1 MIFIKKIFL
10 FILAINIMVD
20 CIVCYEEQSGMI
32 KCCNNHNMCLTCI
45 ASYLKSKISIE
56 EIQDVFKD
64 ETLMFC
70 MAGKN
75 CSQTI
80 SLYQIIKLC
89 SEDLFNDLY
98 FQWKRCSNILIEYSI
113 IKEQENIKIHN
124 AHEKELFD
132 KTQTVIDMLSA
143 KCPGCSQVFDNFT
156 GCFSLQCFK
165 CSCYFCGW
173 CLNFHTKSNQ
183 DTHRHVRTCQYNK
196 RKGDYYGE
204 ISDFQEMLSL
214 QIMKKINKLV
224 EQNDIY
230 VYICDNLKIQL
241 NLHNLY
247 LNQYG
252 FIEYVPS
259 NKLHKSI
266 TPPKPVPPA
275 PQPRR
280 VLQPQR
286 QQPRRLILHHDD
298 EIIRY
303 ERYEINGDEIMRR
316 YEINDDFIVRHEV
329 QLPRPIQAP
338 EVRHKRK
345 CGKCRIEGH
354 DRRNCPN

>member
-1 MIFIKKIFL
+1 
-10 FILAINIMVD
+10 
-20 CIVCYEEQSGMI
+20 
-32 KCCNNHNMCLTCI
+32 
-45 ASYLKSKISIE
+45 
-56 EIQDVFKD
+56 
-64 ETLMFC
+64 
-70 MAGKN
+70 
-75 CSQTI
+75 
-80 SLYQIIKLC
+80 
-89 SEDLFNDLY
+89 
-98 FQWKRCSNILIEYSI
+98 
-113 IKEQENIKIHN
+113 
-124 AHEKELFD
+124 
-132 KTQTVIDMLSA
+132 
-143 KCPGCSQVFDNFT
+143 
-156 GCFSLQCFK
+156 
-165 CSCYFCGW
+165 
-173 CLNFHTKSNQ
+173 
-183 DTHRHVRTCQYNK
+183 
-196 RKGDYYGE
+196 
-204 ISDFQEMLSL
+204 MLSL